1 MKFRRLTICLSCICL
16 LTAYATAQ
24 ERPAAKLTI
33 EEAVR
38 FGLDHNKN
46 LAADRGQIAE
56 ALGRLKQ
63 AGLKANP
70 MVESAGL
77 ASINNTGMQNLSVGV
92 TLPLEVGRRARRIT
106 LADHEVARMRNEVA
120 DRERMLS
127 AEIRMKFAEALETR
141 QKLELTQQIVRL
153 DQEILGLIQ
162 ARVKEGVSARVE
174 ENMQTIELRRVEA
187 RASALASQFRVRI
200 EELKGLLGWPTGT
213 GPTGPTGPTGIVDDL
228 DALQVGGELPVAF
241 PEVTSKDL
249 TELIAL
255 ARQNRPDLQAAL
267 TSETIGESM
276 IEMARAEG
284 RFDLSIFGE
293 LGWQRWGFDQM
304 AEMNGRLVPIGMQN
318 GMLKAGV
325 NIMLPVRNRNQGNIE
340 AAAAWRQS
348 ARLRREF
355 IESIVHREATAA
367 AEKLRGAASVLQT
380 FDNQLIE
387 SQEKNYQILRTSFE
401 LGHAR
406 LGELLAE
413 QRRLIEL
420 KMEQTEARREL
431 LLAAIELA
439 RAINGPLAVR

>member
-1 MKFRRLTICLSCICL
+1 MKFRRLTFCLLCICL
-16 LTAYATAQ
+16 LTAYSTAQ

-46 LAADRGQIAE
+46 LAADHGQIAE

-92 TLPLEVGRRARRIT
+92 TLPLEVGRRTRRIT

-153 DQEILGLIQ
+153 NQEILRLIR
-162 ARVKEGVSARVE
+162 ARVEEGVSARVE

-187 RASALASQFRVRI
+187 RASALASQFRVGL
-200 EELKGLLGWPTGT
+200 EELKGLLGWPTGAN
-213 GPTGPTGPTGIVDDL
+213 GPTGTVDDP

-249 TELIAL
+249 PELIAL

-267 TSETIGESM
+267 ISETIGESM

-367 AEKLRGAASVLQT
+367 AEKLRGAASVLRT

-406 LGELLAE
+406 LGDLLAE
-413 QRRLIEL
+413 QRRLVEL

>member
-106 LADHEVARMRNEVA
+106 LADHEVERMRNEVA

-153 DQEILGLIQ
+153 DQEILGLIR
-162 ARVKEGVSARVE
+162 ARVEEGVSARVE

-200 EELKGLLGWPTGT
+200 EELKGLLGWPAGAN
-213 GPTGPTGPTGIVDDL
+213 GEAI
-228 DALQVGGELPVAF
+228 DALQLGGELPVAF

-367 AEKLRGAASVLQT
+367 TEKLRGAASVLQT

>member
-127 AEIRMKFAEALETR
+127 AEIRVKFAEALETR

-200 EELKGLLGWPTGT
+200 EELKGLLGWPAGT
-213 GPTGPTGPTGIVDDL
+213 GPTGTVDDL

>member
-1 MKFRRLTICLSCICL
+1 
-16 LTAYATAQ
+16 
-24 ERPAAKLTI
+24 
-33 EEAVR
+33 
-38 FGLDHNKN
+38 
-46 LAADRGQIAE
+46 
-56 ALGRLKQ
+56 
-63 AGLKANP
+63 
-70 MVESAGL
+70 
-77 ASINNTGMQNLSVGV
+77 
-92 TLPLEVGRRARRIT
+92 
-106 LADHEVARMRNEVA
+106 
-120 DRERMLS
+120 
-127 AEIRMKFAEALETR
+127 MKFAEALETR

-153 DQEILGLIQ
+153 DQEILGLIR
-162 ARVKEGVSARVE
+162 ARVEEGVSARVE

-187 RASALASQFRVRI
+187 RASALASQFRVGL
-200 EELKGLLGWPTGT
+200 EELKGLLGWPTGANGST
-213 GPTGPTGPTGIVDDL
+213 GANGPTGAVDDL

-241 PEVTSKDL
+241 PEVTSKEL
-249 TELIAL
+249 PELIAL

-367 AEKLRGAASVLQT
+367 AEKLRGAAIVLRT

-406 LGELLAE
+406 LGDLLAE
-413 QRRLIEL
+413 QRRLVEL

>member
-56 ALGRLKQ
+56 AVGRLKQ

-106 LADHEVARMRNEVA
+106 LADHEVERMRNEVA

-153 DQEILGLIQ
+153 DQEILGLIR

-200 EELKGLLGWPTGT
+200 EELKGLLGWPAGAN
-213 GPTGPTGPTGIVDDL
+213 GEAI
-228 DALQVGGELPVAF
+228 DALQLGGELPVAF

-367 AEKLRGAASVLQT
+367 AEKLRGATSVLQT

>member
-1 MKFRRLTICLSCICL
+1 
-16 LTAYATAQ
+16 
-24 ERPAAKLTI
+24 
-33 EEAVR
+33 
-38 FGLDHNKN
+38 
-46 LAADRGQIAE
+46 
-56 ALGRLKQ
+56 
-63 AGLKANP
+63 
-70 MVESAGL
+70 
-77 ASINNTGMQNLSVGV
+77 
-92 TLPLEVGRRARRIT
+92 
-106 LADHEVARMRNEVA
+106 
-120 DRERMLS
+120 
-127 AEIRMKFAEALETR
+127 
-141 QKLELTQQIVRL
+141 
-153 DQEILGLIQ
+153 
-162 ARVKEGVSARVE
+162 
-174 ENMQTIELRRVEA
+174 
-187 RASALASQFRVRI
+187 
-200 EELKGLLGWPTGT
+200 
-213 GPTGPTGPTGIVDDL
+213 
-228 DALQVGGELPVAF
+228 VGGELPVAF
-241 PEVTSKDL
+241 PEVTSKEL
-249 TELIAL
+249 PELIAL

-367 AEKLRGAASVLQT
+367 AEKLRGAAIVLRT

-406 LGELLAE
+406 LGDLLAE
-413 QRRLIEL
+413 QRRLVEL

>member
-56 ALGRLKQ
+56 AVGRLKQ

-106 LADHEVARMRNEVA
+106 LADHEVERMRNEVA

-153 DQEILGLIQ
+153 DQEILGLIR

-200 EELKGLLGWPTGT
+200 EELKGLLGWPAGAN
-213 GPTGPTGPTGIVDDL
+213 GEAI

-284 RFDLSIFGE
+284 GFDLSIFGE